1 MMRHALML
9 MYPEC
14 GGVWSACGAGVC
26 LQARSVLESIIP
38 DYCMFGVPWVVAA
51 VVTVL
56 GDHGED
62 CAAVHCLPGECPAII
77 TQAGQGQAR
86 DRAERGEPGSVLPAG
101 MRF

>member
-1 MMRHALML
+1 VRVARE
-9 MYPEC
+9 Y
-14 GGVWSACGAGVC
+14 AGV
-26 LQARSVLESIIP
+26 LLRARSILESIIP
-38 DYCMFGVPWVVAA
+38 ECCMFDVPWVVAA

-86 DRAERGEPGSVLPAG
+86 DRAEGGEPSAVLPAG